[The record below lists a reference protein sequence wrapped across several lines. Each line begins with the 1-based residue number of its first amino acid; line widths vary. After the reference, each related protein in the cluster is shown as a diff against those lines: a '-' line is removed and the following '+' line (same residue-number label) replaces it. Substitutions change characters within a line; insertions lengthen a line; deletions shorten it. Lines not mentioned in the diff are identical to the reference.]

1 MNSETTALYSMDTSS
16 QLSMISSPSSTTTS
30 SSPPGSAAILCSPP
44 SSLQAHQGIFVDI
57 LSGQGQAGSS
67 QADEEET
74 TPQVC
79 LWEGCNQEFQSL
91 PLLVSHLDKGHT
103 LAMSQYICYW
113 KDCTRNFK
121 PFDAR
126 YKLIT
131 HLRCH
136 TGEKPFKCEL
146 LSCNR
151 CFSRLENLKL
161 HVRTHTGEKPYECH
175 YEGCAKRFNNTSD
188 RAKHMKTHVTRKPYA
203 CKYPGCEKSYT
214 DPSSMRKHIKY
225 SHKLKERQERGSSSG
240 NSCEA
245 MTSMIDASSI
255 VPFEASSSSGSS
267 ARTPSLSPS
276 SFVFHSPTGTPLSPP
291 IHSPHASLPQESARI
306 AHSSAN
312 LKRRLMNGTQL
323 IATGPAISNQP
334 QLIPIPLVQL
344 PAGSPYQN
352 QLLGLIPGG
361 PQVAKGMILMPM
373 ASSAENLQRQHV
385 IQIAPQPTSIQ
396 SPVTS
401 TNDTLSLRQA
411 EQIKDTSSQQNVEAQ
426 LRQKIVRL
434 QQELCQ
440 TQTLLAH
447 QNAIA
452 HQNKQILRPP
462 MLLQH
467 VPPRMDHMTTQTVI
481 ARSNNG
487 RVTLSSTASDR
498 PLTPLC
504 TGVSVS
510 SLTTPTTTGSPQF
523 IPLVNSQGFQFLY
536 TPSIPHSSV

>member
-1 MNSETTALYSMDTSS
+1 MNSEVTALYSMDTSS

-44 SSLQAHQGIFVDI
+44 SSLLAHPGVFVDM
-57 LSGQGQAGSS
+57 LSRQGQAGSC
-67 QADEEET
+67 QDDKEET

-79 LWEGCNQEFQSL
+79 LWEGCNQEFLSL

-113 KDCTRNFK
+113 KDCTRSFK

-136 TGEKPFKCEL
+136 TGEKPFKCDVP
-146 LSCNR
+146 SCNR

-175 YEGCAKRFNNTSD
+175 YGGCAKRFNNTSD

-225 SHKLKERQERGSSSG
+225 SHKLKEMQERRSSSSG
-240 NSCEA
+240 NSYEV
-245 MTSMIDASSI
+245 MTSMIDTSSI

-306 AHSSAN
+306 AHSSVN
-312 LKRRLMNGTQL
+312 LKRRFTNGTQL

-344 PAGSPYQN
+344 PAGSPYLN
-352 QLLGLIPGG
+352 QLQGLIPGG
-361 PQVAKGMILMPM
+361 PKGMILMPM
-373 ASSAENLQRQHV
+373 ASSAENLHRQHL
-385 IQIAPQPTSIQ
+385 IQVSSEPTSIQ
-396 SPVTS
+396 SPVTIPPF
-401 TNDTLSLRQA
+401 TNGTISLREA
-411 EQIKDTSSQQNVEAQ
+411 EHTSSQQNVEAQ

-434 QQELCQ
+434 QQELSR
-440 TQTLLAH
+440 TQTLLSH

-452 HQNKQILRPP
+452 HQNKQILQPP
-462 MLLQH
+462 MILQH
-467 VPPRMDHMTTQTVI
+467 VPPRMDHMTPHTVI

-487 RVTLSSTASDR
+487 CVTLSSTAPDR
-498 PLTPLC
+498 TFTPLC
-504 TGVSVS
+504 TGVSVP
-510 SLTTPTTTGSPQF
+510 SLTTPTTAGSPQF